1 MGRAV
6 LTNQFLSGL
15 QPELKSKLAGQEG
28 SFDQLLARA
37 RFEEAKQ
44 REFAA
49 ERERRSSSR
58 SEWQSSTKDPSQGLH
73 TGSQGRGP
81 LEGSTSW
88 TPTNKRL
95 TRGHLAI
102 SHQGKHEPDTMLH
115 MWSNGACASELP

>member
-1 MGRAV
+1 MGRV
-6 LTNQFLSGL
+6 ELTNQFLSGL
-15 QPELKSKLAGQEG
+15 QPEPKSKLAGQEG

-73 TGSQGRGP
+73 TGSQGRG
-81 LEGSTSW
+81 
-88 TPTNKRL
+88 
-95 TRGHLAI
+95 H
-102 SHQGKHEPDTMLH
+102 
-115 MWSNGACASELP
+115 